1 MAWIDLANNQMVSFT
16 DAQTSGIALK
26 AGQSHVTSNECM
38 TKAQIQDKYNVLT
51 APMDSFASNQLVE
64 KEKWTSAVAGLSTVS
79 VTGIS
84 SSQRFID
91 NHILNSG
98 GTFQDGTFVLARL
111 CENNAS
117 SIIEMD
123 NTVIQSTQNV
133 RIVIKGGSTELYF
146 WTYKV
151 FNMPSNTLHFTD
163 NGSVTA
169 GSSDV
174 NVNITVTGLTPGAQY
189 YFQAIVQSDI
199 CPV

>member
-16 DAQTSGIALK
+16 DAQTSGIALN

-38 TKAQIQDKYNVLT
+38 TKTQIQAKYNVLT
-51 APMDSFASNQLVE
+51 APMDSYASNQLVE
-64 KEKWTSAVAGLSTVS
+64 KEKWSSAVAGLSTVS

-111 CENNAS
+111 CENNSS

-133 RIVIKGGSTELYF
+133 RIVIKGGATELYF

-151 FNMPSNTLHFTD
+151 FNMPSNTLHFID